1 MWSLYKKEIASF
13 FSSLTGYLVVG
24 VFLILTA
31 LFLWVIPSEM
41 NIIFGGYATLESLFY
56 MAPWL
61 YLFLVPAV
69 TMKLFADEKRTG
81 TIELLYTRPISELQ
95 IVIAKYMAGVT
106 LVVISLIPTLIY
118 FYSVIEL
125 GNPVA
130 NIDFGGTWG
139 SYIGLLFL
147 AGIYVSIG
155 VFSSSL
161 TDNQI
166 VSFIIAVVLCF
177 VFYYGFEAVAQI
189 VSSNDI
195 RSMVLN
201 LGIDKHYQ
209 SISKGVIDSRDLLYF
224 LSVITIFIF
233 FTRVKLSSRKW

>member
-13 FSSLTGYLVVG
+13 FSSMTGYLVVG

-31 LFLWVIPSEM
+31 LFLWIIPGEM
-41 NIIFGGYATLESLFY
+41 NIIYGGYATLEPLFY

-189 VSSNDI
+189 ISSNDI
-195 RSMVLN
+195 GSLVLY
-201 LGIDKHYQ
+201 LGIDMHYQ
-209 SISKGVIDSRDLLYF
+209 SISRGVIDSRDLLYF
-224 LSVITIFIF
+224 LSVIVIFIF